1 MGVVSISFQV
11 AVDFQGVEGE
21 EDGEDVVGI

>member
-1 MGVVSISFQV
+1 MGVVSINFQV

-21 EDGEDVVGI
+21 EGGEDVVVI